1 MCLLKGFASPPQDP
15 VRKEVPE
22 AVRVCQRAGIVVRMV
37 TGDNLYTARHIAGEC
52 GILTEGG
59 LALEG
64 PDFRAR
70 PQGELLALLPRLQ
83 VCRLGTIKQN
93 LISQEQTRDKSCKV
107 LLLCL
112 HVQV

>member
-1 MCLLKGFASPPQDP
+1 M
-15 VRKEVPE
+15 RKEVPE

-37 TGDNLYTARHIAGEC
+37 TGDNLYTARHIAAEC

-70 PQGELLALLPRLQ
+70 PAAELMALLPRLQ
-83 VCRLGTIKQN
+83 VLCSSGNNHQDIK
-93 LISQEQTRDKSCKV
+93 TV
-107 LLLCL
+107 LM
-112 HVQV
+112 Q